1 MKKIIK
7 LTESNLVKIIQQ
19 IINESSYQNQEIEI
33 FLRHFQERLKLYL
46 EKNGFTVAT
55 SSDRTEE
62 TIPDEKNIIFKIKNQ
77 PLGIMDKMFLLFYNK
92 NDYTELIDLLRKF
105 NYDESGELRIEAF
118 LGHNNF
124 IGFNVRPLNWKEN
137 HEREIKRLESQSPQD
152 TYNYLVSRDKG
163 VGYPKIRVDE
173 FKILPKEYQYK
184 YVMKIAENRHGVDSH
199 ITRLLT
205 PEQQFEYILKRMSL
219 KFRITEDQFETLKPK
234 DRIKYVMILVDR
246 PYGISDEQ
254 FSSLD
259 NNTKIKYVSKRI
271 ANNQK
276 ISYNQYM
283 SLTPEQRRNFKESG
297 GQTYKSKF

>member
-1 MKKIIK
+1 MNKIIK
-7 LTESNLVKIIQQ
+7 LTESNLVKIVKG
-19 IINESSYQNQEIEI
+19 IINESSNRYGEIQNLLNDLQSG
-33 FLRHFQERLKLYL
+33 LKFYL
-46 EKNGFTVAT
+46 ERNGYTVT
-55 SSDRTEE
+55 ISSDKIEE
-62 TIPDEKNIIFKIKNQ
+62 TTPDKKNIVLKMENQ
-77 PLGIMDKMFLLFYNK
+77 PLSIMDEALWLYYNK
-92 NDYTELIDLLRKF
+92 NDYTELFDLLRKF
-105 NYDESGELRIEAF
+105 NYNEPSELRIEAF
-118 LGHNNF
+118 GHNNF
-124 IGFNVRPLNWKEN
+124 IRFNTRPLNWKEN

-173 FKILPKEYQYK
+173 FKILTKEFQYK
-184 YVMKIAENRHGVDSH
+184 YVMKIAENKHGVDSH
-199 ITRLLT
+199 ITSLLT
-205 PEQQFEYILKRMSL
+205 PEEEFQYILKRMSL
-219 KFRITEDQFETLKPK
+219 KFRISQNQFETLEPK

-259 NNTKIKYVSKRI
+259 NNTKIKYVSRRI

-297 GQTYKSKF
+297 GQTYKGK